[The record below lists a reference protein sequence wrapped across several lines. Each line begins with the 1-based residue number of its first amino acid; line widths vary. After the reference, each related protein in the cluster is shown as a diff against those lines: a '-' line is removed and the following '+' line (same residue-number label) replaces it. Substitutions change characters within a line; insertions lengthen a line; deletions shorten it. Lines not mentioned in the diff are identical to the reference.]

1 MALGAHGNS
10 FLKKALKE
18 MKQTKKRNCRICKKG
33 AEGANSEAWNV
44 QFGPRSPAPV
54 SAPLAFQAGRKNTD
68 KEKALAAW
76 EGEMRQQ
83 QGKVSPA
90 RRWRGGLSL
99 GVRKMD
105 VPVPLQPPR
114 PQPPRGSPYPPAW

>member
-44 QFGPRSPAPV
+44 QFGPRSPARFGSPRF
-54 SAPLAFQAGRKNTD
+54 SGRE
-68 KEKALAAW
+68 EKH
-76 EGEMRQQ
+76 RQRE
-83 QGKVSPA
+83 STS
-90 RRWRGGLSL
+90 SL
-99 GVRKMD
+99 GRGD
-105 VPVPLQPPR
+105 ETAAGESLTSQTLEGR
-114 PQPPRGSPYPPAW
+114 PFAGGQENGCPCASTAPTA